1 MFNKTLFNKTLFIKT
16 ERYTMS
22 PVMER
27 LTDAQDRFIEAV
39 DSARDPM
46 VKGVR
51 RVAEWVDERF
61 ADRELPSLPF
71 ADKVPS
77 AIELAENQHRFFARL
92 NDTSHEL
99 VAAVI
104 AAGAVSDAP
113 VSAAT
118 QSKTNTKPKV
128 DKAPARAA

>member
-1 MFNKTLFNKTLFIKT
+1 
-16 ERYTMS
+16 MS

-27 LTDAQDRFIEAV
+27 LTDAQDRLIEAV

-46 VKGVR
+46 VNGVR
-51 RVAEWVDERF
+51 RAAEWVDERF

-77 AIELAENQHRFFARL
+77 ATELAENQHRLFARL
-92 NDTSHEL
+92 NDSSHEL

-104 AAGAVSDAP
+104 AARVIPNSP
-113 VSAAT
+113 VGAAT
-118 QSKTNTKPKV
+118 QAKTSQGKTNNESKA

>member
-1 MFNKTLFNKTLFIKT
+1 
-16 ERYTMS
+16 MS

-46 VKGVR
+46 VNGVR
-51 RVAEWVDERF
+51 RVAEWVDERI

-71 ADKVPS
+71 GDKVPS
-77 AIELAENQHRFFARL
+77 ATELAENQHRFFARL
-92 NDTSHEL
+92 NDSSHEL

-104 AAGAVSDAP
+104 AAGVIPDSP

-118 QSKTNTKPKV
+118 QSKASQPKTNNESKT
-128 DKAPARAA
+128 DKAPAKAA